1 MYQIITDSCCDLPYE
16 VLEEH
21 NIVFIPMFITLD
33 GNEYVDDL
41 GKTFD
46 QESFLEKIQNGGLPS
61 TSQINV
67 GRYLEYFK
75 GYVDKKIPLLYV
87 AFSSGMSGSY
97 ESACQAVEMLKE
109 EYDDPSIYVVDTQA
123 ASLGE
128 GVLVLEAARLQ
139 KEGRSIEET
148 VSWLEENKS
157 KVHSWVTVNDLKHL
171 ERGGRI
177 SKTAA
182 ALGGLLNV
190 KPIINVSPEGKL
202 ENVDKVRGRNRALK
216 TVVDETMRTIVAPL
230 TQTIYI
236 AYAGDQEAAEKVKQ
250 QLLET
255 KNVGGVICYPLG
267 PTIASHTGY
276 GCIAVFSMGITRE
289 K

>member
-21 NIVFIPMFITLD
+21 KIAFIPMFITLD
-33 GNEYVDDL
+33 GKEYVDDL
-41 GKTFD
+41 GKSFN
-46 QESFLEKIQNGGLPS
+46 QEDFLEKIKEGGQPS
-61 TSQINV
+61 TTQINV

-75 GYVDKKIPLLYV
+75 EYADKNIPLLYV
-87 AFSSGMSGSY
+87 AFSSGLSGSY
-97 ESACQAVEMLKE
+97 NSARQAIEMLKE
-109 EYDDPSIYVVDTQA
+109 EYDEVPIHIVDSKA

-128 GVLVLEAARLQ
+128 GILVLEADRLRQ
-139 KEGRSIEET
+139 EGKSIEET
-148 VSWLEENKS
+148 VDWLEENKG

-202 ENVDKVRGRNRALK
+202 QNVDKVRGRNRALK
-216 TVVDETMRTIVAPL
+216 TVVDETMKTIVAPL
-230 TQTIYI
+230 SQTIYI
-236 AYAGDQEAAEKVKQ
+236 AYAGDKEAAEKVKE

-255 KNVGGVICYPLG
+255 KNVKGVICYPLG
-267 PTIASHTGY
+267 PTITSHTGY
-276 GCIAVFSMGITRE
+276 GCIAVFSMGITR
-289 K
+289 

>member
-21 NIVFIPMFITLD
+21 NIAFIPMFINLD
-33 GNEYVDDL
+33 GKEYVDDL
-41 GKTFD
+41 GKTFN
-46 QESFLEKIQNGGLPS
+46 QENFLEKIKDGGQPS
-61 TSQINV
+61 TTQINV

-75 GYVDKKIPLLYV
+75 EYADKKIPLLYV
-87 AFSSGMSGSY
+87 AFSSGLSGSY
-97 ESACQAVEMLKE
+97 NSACQAIEMLKE
-109 EYDDPSIYVVDTQA
+109 EYDEVPIYVIDSKA

-128 GVLVLEAARLQ
+128 GIFVLEADRLR
-139 KEGRSIEET
+139 KDGKTIEAT
-148 VSWLEENKS
+148 VDWLEENKG

-202 ENVDKVRGRNRALK
+202 QNVDKVRGRNKALK
-216 TVVDETMRTIVAPL
+216 TVVEETMKTIVAPL
-230 TQTIYI
+230 SQTVYI
-236 AYAGDQEAAEKVKQ
+236 AYAGDKEAAEKVKV

-255 KNVGGVICYPLG
+255 KNVKAVICYPLG

-276 GCIAVFSMGITRE
+276 GCVAVFSMGITR
-289 K
+289 

>member
-16 VLEEH
+16 VLEKH
-21 NIVFIPMFITLD
+21 DVAFIPMFINLE
-33 GNEYVDDL
+33 GKEYVDDL

-46 QESFLEKIQNGGLPS
+46 QESFLEKIQNGALPS
-61 TSQINV
+61 TSQVNV

-75 GYVDKKIPLLYV
+75 DYVDKKIPLLYV
-87 AFSSGMSGSY
+87 AFSSGLSGSY
-97 ESACQAVEMLKE
+97 NSACQAVEMLRE
-109 EYDDPSIYVVDTQA
+109 EYDEVQIQIVDSKA

-128 GVLVLEAARLQ
+128 GVLVLEAARLRQ
-139 KEGRSIEET
+139 EGTSLEEA

-216 TVVDETMRTIVAPL
+216 TVVDETMKTIVAPL
-230 TQTIYI
+230 SQTIYI
-236 AYAGDQEAAEKVKQ
+236 AYAGDIEAAEKVKE

-255 KNVGGVICYPLG
+255 KNVESVVCYPLG
-267 PTIASHTGY
+267 PTITSHTGY
-276 GCIAVFSMGITRE
+276 GCIAVFSMGTTR
-289 K
+289 